1 MLLDKGGGPPT
12 MHQRLNLVLALAAG
26 LSGGVLSRYILPTPV
41 LAQTPAPAPKELR
54 SLSFIVVDDKNNV
67 VGSFKRSVTK
77 PGETP
82 TVVLLVLDGMVVW
95 RGSGAAIRPAS
106 QR

>member
-1 MLLDKGGGPPT
+1 
-12 MHQRLNLVLALAAG
+12 MHQRLNLVFALAAG
-26 LSGGVLSRYILPTPV
+26 LSGGVLSRYIVPV
-41 LAQTPAPAPKELR
+41 TVFAQTPAPAPREIR
-54 SLSFIVVDDKNNV
+54 AQSFIVVDDKSNV
-67 VGSFKRSVTK
+67 VGTFKRSVPK

-82 TVVLLVLDGMVVW
+82 TVVLLDQDGMEVW

>member
-1 MLLDKGGGPPT
+1 
-12 MHQRLNLVLALAAG
+12 MHRRLNLVLALAAG
-26 LSGGVLSRYILPTPV
+26 LLGAVLSRYIMPTPV
-41 LAQTPAPAPKELR
+41 LAQTPAPAPKQAPAPKEIR
-54 SLSFIVVDDKNNV
+54 AQSFIVVDDKNNV
-67 VGSFKRSVTK
+67 VGTFKRSVPK

-82 TVVLLVLDGMVVW
+82 TVVLLDLDGMEVW